1 MENIKGKKFH
11 HLTYND
17 RLIIARMTKL
27 GYSKKETANCIGCSE
42 RTIYYELKRCTC
54 EEVDSDLVLHTVYN
68 PDGADVIYRENL
80 KKKGFKSKILKDEKY
95 RKYVSHMIRVHKYSP
110 QSILYEIQNGDYGF
124 DIEIKSV
131 NTLYAAIDKGY
142 IEGVM
147 RSSLSYRSKRKKHK
161 VKIQKRVSR
170 GTSIEKRPEKINNK
184 EEFGH
189 WEMDCVVGKSTN
201 RKTILALTERK
212 TLKEITLVLKKHTS
226 EEVVK
231 ALNRLEKEYGSGFYS
246 IFKSITVDNGCEF
259 MDFDGMQKALRR
271 KGDRTKIYY
280 CHPHC
285 PSERG
290 ANEGQNKIIRRFF
303 PKGLDFDK
311 QLTFAKLKACEDYIN
326 IYPRKI
332 FNGCCSDEVF
342 QEELKANNIS
352 IPA

>member
-1 MENIKGKKFH
+1 MSKRFH

-17 RLIIARMTKL
+17 RLTIDRMMRKKYHKQQIAD
-27 GYSKKETANCIGCSE
+27 CIGCSLA
-42 RTIYYELKRCTC
+42 TIYNELKRCTC
-54 EEVDSDLVLHTVYN
+54 EELDSDLVLHTVYN
-68 PDGADVIYRENL
+68 PDGAEALYRAKL
-80 KKKGFKSKILKDEKY
+80 KEKGFKPKLLKDKHY

-110 QSILYEIQNGDYGF
+110 QSILYEIKNGDYDF

-131 NTLYAAIDKGY
+131 NTLYAAIDRGY
-142 IEGVM
+142 IEDVT
-147 RSSLSYRSKRKKHK
+147 RSKLPYRKIKRKKKIK
-161 VKIQKRVSR
+161 VQKRVSK
-170 GTSIEKRPEKINNK
+170 GTSIEKRPEKVNAR

-212 TLKEITLVLKKHTS
+212 TLKEIALVLKEHTT

-231 ALNRLEKEYGSGFYS
+231 ALNRLEKSYGASFYK

-259 MDFDGMQKALRR
+259 MDTENMEKALRR
-271 KGDRTKIYY
+271 KGNRTKIYY

-290 ANEGQNKIIRRFF
+290 ANEGQNKLIRRYF
-303 PKGLDFDK
+303 PKGSDFDK
-311 QLTFAKLKACEDYIN
+311 TLTLGKLRECEDWIN

-332 FNGCCSDEVF
+332 FSGKCAEEVF
-342 QEELKANNIS
+342 EEELIANNIRLS
-352 IPA
+352 A